1 MARPSIQRKIIG
13 WRIDVMT
20 RIPGLGLVKDYS
32 IEYGNS
38 PVRDRKSR
46 LDKIQE
52 LMRAGRDYAITPIFD
67 RELPDEDAEAA

>member
-1 MARPSIQRKIIG
+1 MQRAIINNGGTEGKIIG
-13 WRIDVMT
+13 WEIIVYT
-20 RIPGLGLVKDYS
+20 TLPTLGTVRDYR

-52 LMRAGRDYAITPIFD
+52 LMSQGRDIEVNAI
-67 RELPDEDAEAA
+67 RRVKS